1 MEGLT
6 PPLLHTIRELRWRI
20 STGLSM
26 REALRLHLESSS
38 TTLAHDLRE
47 WWALKVH
54 ERNPPPPPTFSTP
67 LRRAVLDVI
76 ERGLAGQP
84 SLEHLQALEE
94 EVERAAQNEL
104 DAHISSLPFKVLLP
118 LLLFQFPAFLILLLG
133 PLLRELNEKMGG

>member
-6 PPLLHTIRELRWRI
+6 PPLMHTVRALRWRI

-26 REALRLHLESSS
+26 REALRLHLESSTS
-38 TTLAHDLRE
+38 MLAHDLRE
-47 WWALKVH
+47 WWALKAH
-54 ERNPPPPPTFSTP
+54 DRNPPPPPTFSSP

-76 ERGLAGQP
+76 ERGLDGQP
-84 SLEHLQALEE
+84 SLEHLHSLEE
-94 EVERAAQNEL
+94 EVERAAQHEL
-104 DAHISSLPFKVLLP
+104 DEHVNSLPFKVLLP